1 MTERTKKQI
10 KEIKFISF
18 ITLVIVLI
26 AIMSVGFCVFSESPA
41 PEASENVPSATQE
54 VPSATESPTTP
65 PVIVETAS
73 PTPTPTPTPTPS
85 AALDYLYDF
94 TVPPLNDDGASNI
107 TLAPE
112 TTATPGMSDATID
125 VVQVDIIEKKRDFR
139 LSDIIKYIAYG
150 FFGLA
155 VIAVLYG
162 LVCMAS
168 LIFFKKDITL
178 SGIKQRK
185 KKKK

>member
-26 AIMSVGFCVFSESPA
+26 AIMSVGVCVFSESPA

-65 PVIVETAS
+65 PVIVETA
-73 PTPTPTPTPTPS
+73 TPTPTPS

-155 VIAVLYG
+155 VIAVFYG

-168 LIFFKKDITL
+168 LIFFKKDIIGNDYL
-178 SGIKQRK
+178 
-185 KKKK
+185 

>member
-1 MTERTKKQI
+1 MTERIKKQI

-18 ITLVIVLI
+18 ITLVIVLV

-73 PTPTPTPTPTPS
+73 PTPTPTPTPTG
-85 AALDYLYDF
+85 ALDYLYDF

>member
-10 KEIKFISF
+10 KEVKFISF
-18 ITLVIVLI
+18 ITLVIVLVS
-26 AIMSVGFCVFSESPA
+26 IMSVGFCVFSESPA
-41 PEASENVPSATQE
+41 PEASENVPSETQE
-54 VPSATESPTTP
+54 IPSATESPTTP

-73 PTPTPTPTPTPS
+73 PTPTPTPTPTG
-85 AALDYLYDF
+85 ALDYLYDF

-112 TTATPGMSDATID
+112 ATATPGMSDATVD